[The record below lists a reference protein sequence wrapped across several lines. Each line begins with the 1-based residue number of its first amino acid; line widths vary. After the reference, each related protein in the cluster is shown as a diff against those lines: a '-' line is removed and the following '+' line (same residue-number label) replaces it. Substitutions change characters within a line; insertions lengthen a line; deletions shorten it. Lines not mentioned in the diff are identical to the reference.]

1 MINDSARILKEEE
14 IKGEKLDFRYII
26 VDEYQDISRQRFN
39 LTRELSSLCDAKVIA
54 VGDDWQSIY
63 AYAGSDISLF
73 TNFKDVF
80 GYGQELSITRTYRN
94 AQEVIDIAGGFIQ
107 RNTSQI
113 RKALV
118 SSKHIVNPVIIQSYS
133 ENVDRK
139 KYEGKGGIMPW
150 MRYMVSRPRF
160 RMILS

>member
-1 MINDSARILKEEE
+1 M
-14 IKGEKLDFRYII
+14 
-26 VDEYQDISRQRFN
+26 
-39 LTRELSSLCDAKVIA
+39 
-54 VGDDWQSIY
+54 
-63 AYAGSDISLF
+63 
-73 TNFKDVF
+73 
-80 GYGQELSITRTYRN
+80 SITRTYRN

>member
-73 TNFKDVF
+73 TKTPTAGMV
-80 GYGQELSITRTYRN
+80 LSIMPRSLSAIFAFTFLCDR
-94 AQEVIDIAGGFIQ
+94 
-107 RNTSQI
+107 
-113 RKALV
+113 
-118 SSKHIVNPVIIQSYS
+118 SKSITIP
-133 ENVDRK
+133 K
-139 KYEGKGGIMPW
+139 
-150 MRYMVSRPRF
+150 
-160 RMILS
+160 